1 MSYTNGQTNGHTNG
15 NGHAAPIVTRAKSK
29 KSGGGASWSL
39 DTAFQAMVEGAPI
52 NVMIVDRDLVIRYAN
67 PQSINLLRKLEQYLP
82 IRADQAVGTNIDI
95 FHKNPQH
102 QRTLLADPSRL
113 PHTARIH
120 VGPEILDLRMVAIR
134 DQAGEYAGAM
144 LTWELATQKAQTES
158 EVARQTSM
166 LENLPINLMYAD
178 RDLVI
183 RYMNPASRETLK
195 KLQQYLP
202 IRVEQVVGSSIDVFH
217 KRPEHQRRMLADGRN
232 LPHRAVIQ
240 LGPESLELNVSPVSD
255 AKGELVGTMV
265 TWGIITEKLA
275 NERKLAE
282 ASERERAAAA
292 ELKEKVDSILAVVS
306 AAAAGDLTQIVTVSG
321 SDAVGRM
328 GTELQRFFGD
338 LRKSMTAI
346 GGNASSLAAAGEE
359 LTAVSQQ
366 MSANAEE
373 TATQAKVVTN
383 LSTDVNKNLQ
393 TVAASTEEMTASI
406 REIAKNASEAARVA
420 SQAVKAAQSTNAT
433 VAKLGESSADIGKVI
448 KVITSIAQ
456 QTNLL
461 ALNATIEAARAGE
474 AGKGF
479 AVVAN
484 EVKELAKATAKATED
499 ISQKIETI
507 QTDTRGAVD
516 AISEIGTII
525 TQISDIQT
533 TIASAVEEQT
543 ATTNEMNRNI
553 VAAAR
558 GSQEIT
564 ENVSAVAQAAAETTS
579 GANDTDRAASELARM
594 AAELQALVG
603 PSRSERATGTCRPLS
618 RAIRGEAPSDSLPM
632 EGHVSAP

>member
-1 MSYTNGQTNGHTNG
+1 MSEMNGTMPGTNGHG
-15 NGHAAPIVTRAKSK
+15 NGHSSKAFGTTKRAAQSRTESASESDTRTLKALHRVQAIIEFDLDGTIRTANANFTNALGYSL
-29 KSGGGASWSL
+29 SEIQGAHHRMFVLPAEANSPDYQRFWSEL
-39 DTAFQAMVEGAPI
+39 RAG
-52 NVMIVDRDLVIRYAN
+52 N
-67 PQSINLLRKLEQYLP
+67 PQTGEFKRITKGGREVWINASYNPVYDDAGRVSHIVKFATDITAEKLR
-82 IRADQAVGTNIDI
+82 G
-95 FHKNPQH
+95 
-102 QRTLLADPSRL
+102 
-113 PHTARIH
+113 
-120 VGPEILDLRMVAIR
+120 LDASA
-134 DQAGEYAGAM
+134 QSAM
-144 LTWELATQKAQTES
+144 RS
-158 EVARQTSM
+158 SM
-166 LENLPINLMYAD
+166 LDNLPINVMYAD

-183 RYMNPASRETLK
+183 RYTNPASTQTLRG
-195 KLQQYLP
+195 LQQYLP
-202 IRVEQVVGSSIDVFH
+202 VRVDQLVGTNIDVFH
-217 KRPEHQRRMLADGRN
+217 KNPLHQRRMLGDPGN
-232 LPHRAVIQ
+232 LPHSANIQ
-240 LGPESLELNVSPVSD
+240 LGPETLRLNVSAVRD
-255 AKGELVGTMV
+255 AAGGHIGSMV
-265 TWGIITEKLA
+265 TWEVITQRLE

-282 ASERERAAAA
+282 SQERERVAAH
-292 ELKEKVDSILAVVS
+292 ELKEKVDAILRVVS
-306 AAAAGDLTQIVTVSG
+306 AAAEGDLTRDIDVRGV
-321 SDAVGRM
+321 DAVGRL
-328 GTELQRFFGD
+328 GEELHRFFTD
-338 LRKSMTAI
+338 LRKSVTAI
-346 GGNASSLAAAGEE
+346 GGNATALAAAGEE

-383 LSTDVNKNLQ
+383 LSGDVSRNLQ
-393 TVAASTEEMTASI
+393 TVAASTDEMTASI

-420 SQAVKAAQSTNAT
+420 SQAVKAAQTTNAT

-516 AISEIGTII
+516 AISQIGSII

-558 GSQEIT
+558 SSTEIS
-564 ENVSAVAQAAAETTS
+564 ENVQGVAQAATETTR
-579 GANDTDRAASELARM
+579 GAADTDRAASELARM
-594 AAELQALVG
+594 ASDLQGLVT
-603 PSRSERATGTCRPLS
+603 RFK
-618 RAIRGEAPSDSLPM
+618 
-632 EGHVSAP
+632 V

>member
-1 MSYTNGQTNGHTNG
+1 MTDSNAAIGNANGQSTQQ
-15 NGHAAPIVTRAKSK
+15 AAPRKR
-29 KSGGGASWSL
+29 GGAPRVEAALATSS
-39 DTAFQAMVEGAPI
+39 TFRAMVENAPT
-52 NVMIVDRDLVIRYAN
+52 NVIVVDRDMIVQYAN
-67 PQSINLLRKLEQYLP
+67 PQSIATLRRLEQYLP
-82 IRADQAVGTNIDI
+82 IRADQPIGNTIDV
-95 FHKNPQH
+95 FHKNPSH
-102 QRTLLADPSRL
+102 QRRIVGDRGRL
-113 PHTARIH
+113 PHTARIQ
-120 VGPEILDLRMVAIR
+120 VGPELLDLRVVPIE
-134 DQAGEYAGAM
+134 DESGAHAASM
-144 LTWELATQKAQTES
+144 LTWEVVTEKVRAEA
-158 EVARQTSM
+158 EVARQASM
-166 LENLPINLMYAD
+166 LENLPINLMYCD
-178 RDLVI
+178 REFII
-183 RYMNPASRETLK
+183 RYQNPASAQTLRT
-195 KLQQYLP
+195 LQQYLP
-202 IRVEQVVGSSIDVFH
+202 IRVDQIVGQSVDIFH
-217 KRPEHQRRMLADGRN
+217 KHPMHQRRLLGDPSN
-232 LPHRAVIQ
+232 LPHSANILV
-240 LGPESLELNVSPVSD
+240 GPETLRLNVSAVRDGS
-255 AKGELVGTMV
+255 GSHVGSMV
-265 TWGIITEKLA
+265 TWEVISEKLQ

-282 ASERERAAAA
+282 AQERERAAAQM
-292 ELKEKVDSILAVVS
+292 LQQKVDSILAVVS
-306 AAAAGDLTQIVTVSG
+306 AAATGDLTRSIEVSG
-321 SDAVGRM
+321 SDAIGRM
-328 GTELQRFFGD
+328 GEELQRFFVD
-338 LRKSMTAI
+338 LRKSITAI
-346 GGNASSLAAAGEE
+346 GGNATSLAAAGEE

-383 LSTDVNKNLQ
+383 LSGDVSKNLQ

-433 VAKLGESSADIGKVI
+433 VAKLGESSADVGKVI

-507 QTDTRGAVD
+507 QTDTRGAVV
-516 AISEIGTII
+516 AISEIGSII

-558 GSQEIT
+558 GSAEIS
-564 ENVSAVAQAAAETTS
+564 ENVQGVAQAATETTT
-579 GANDTDRAASELARM
+579 GAADTDRAASELARM
-594 AAELQALVG
+594 ASELQGLVG
-603 PSRSERATGTCRPLS
+603 RFK
-618 RAIRGEAPSDSLPM
+618 
-632 EGHVSAP
+632 V

>member
-1 MSYTNGQTNGHTNG
+1 MSETHGTTHDHGIANAKNGLGSARRGRQPREESESSDTRTLKALHRVQAIIEFDLDGTIRTANTNFLSAVGYSLSEVQGSHHRMFVVPAEANSPEYQRFWSELRAGRPQTGEFKR
-15 NGHAAPIVTRAKSK
+15 VAKGGREIWINASYNPVFDE
-29 KSGGGASWSL
+29 SGGISHVVKFATDITAEKNRSL
-39 DTAFQAMVEGAPI
+39 ESAVQSAMRSSMLDNLPI
-52 NVMIVDRDLVIRYAN
+52 NVMYADRDTTIRYQN
-67 PQSINLLRKLEQYLP
+67 PASAQTLRTLQQYLP
-82 IRADQAVGTNIDI
+82 VRVDQIVGQSIDI
-95 FHKNPQH
+95 FHKSPMH
-102 QRTLLADPSRL
+102 QRRLLGDPSNL
-113 PHTARIH
+113 PHSANIQ
-120 VGPEILDLRMVAIR
+120 VGPETLR
-134 DQAGEYAGAM
+134 
-144 LTWELATQKAQTES
+144 
-158 EVARQTSM
+158 
-166 LENLPINLMYAD
+166 
-178 RDLVI
+178 
-183 RYMNPASRETLK
+183 
-195 KLQQYLP
+195 
-202 IRVEQVVGSSIDVFH
+202 
-217 KRPEHQRRMLADGRN
+217 
-232 LPHRAVIQ
+232 
-240 LGPESLELNVSPVSD
+240 LNVSAVRDGSG
-255 AKGELVGTMV
+255 AHVGSMV
-265 TWGIITEKLA
+265 TWEVVTERLQ

-282 ASERERAAAA
+282 SQERERAAAQQ
-292 ELKEKVDSILAVVS
+292 LKEKVDSILSVVS
-306 AAAAGDLTQIVTVSG
+306 SAASGDLTRNIEVSG
-321 SDAVGRM
+321 TDAVGRM
-328 GTELQRFFGD
+328 GEELQRFFVD
-338 LRKSMTAI
+338 LRRSITAI
-346 GGNASSLAAAGEE
+346 GGNATSLAAAGEE

-366 MSANAEE
+366 MSANADE

-383 LSTDVNKNLQ
+383 LSGDVSKNLQ

-516 AISEIGTII
+516 AISQIGSII

-558 GSQEIT
+558 GSAEIS
-564 ENVSAVAQAAAETTS
+564 ENVQGVAQAATETTT
-579 GANDTDRAASELARM
+579 GAADTDRAASELARM
-594 AAELQALVG
+594 ASELQGLVG
-603 PSRSERATGTCRPLS
+603 RFK
-618 RAIRGEAPSDSLPM
+618 
-632 EGHVSAP
+632 V

>member
-1 MSYTNGQTNGHTNG
+1 MTDTNDAIGSGNG
-15 NGHAAPIVTRAKSK
+15 NALREGATPRGRKGAGPARDAAPKMSSTVA
-29 KSGGGASWSL
+29 
-39 DTAFQAMVEGAPI
+39 TAYRAMVENAPI
-52 NVMIVDRDLVIRYAN
+52 NVIVIDREMVIRYAN
-67 PQSINLLRKLEQYLP
+67 AQSISTLRRLEQYLP
-82 IRADQAVGTNIDI
+82 IRAEQLIGNTVDI
-95 FHKNPQH
+95 FHKNPAH
-102 QRTLLADPSRL
+102 QRRLLSDRSRL
-113 PHTARIH
+113 PHTARIQ
-120 VGPEILDLRMVAIR
+120 VGPEHLELRVVAIE
-134 DQAGEYAGAM
+134 DEGAYVGAM
-144 LTWELATQKAQTES
+144 LTWDIVTEKVRS
-158 EVARQTSM
+158 EAEVARQASM
-166 LENLPINLMYAD
+166 LENLPINLMYCD
-178 RDLVI
+178 RELII
-183 RYMNPASRETLK
+183 RYQNPASANTLRT
-195 KLQQYLP
+195 LQQYLP
-202 IRVEQVVGSSIDVFH
+202 VRVDQIVGQSVDVFH
-217 KRPEHQRRMLADGRN
+217 KNPMHQRRLLGDPSN
-232 LPHRAVIQ
+232 LPHAANIQ
-240 LGPESLELNVSPVSD
+240 VGPETLRLNVSAVRD
-255 AKGELVGTMV
+255 GQGAYVGAMV
-265 TWGIITEKLA
+265 TWELITEKIH

-282 ASERERAAAA
+282 AQERERAVAR
-292 ELKEKVDSILAVVS
+292 ELTEKVDSILSVVS
-306 AAAAGDLTQIVTVSG
+306 SAASGDLTRNIDVKGT
-321 SDAVGRM
+321 DAVGRM
-328 GTELQRFFGD
+328 GEELQRFFVD
-338 LRKSMTAI
+338 LRRSITQI
-346 GGNASSLAAAGEE
+346 GANATSLAAAGEE

-383 LSTDVNKNLQ
+383 LSGDVSKNLQ

-420 SQAVKAAQSTNAT
+420 SQAVRAAQSTNAT

-516 AISEIGTII
+516 AISQIGTII

-558 GSQEIT
+558 GSAEIS
-564 ENVSAVAQAAAETTS
+564 ENVQGVAQAATETTT
-579 GANDTDRAASELARM
+579 GAADTDRAASELARM
-594 AAELQALVG
+594 ASELQGLVG
-603 PSRSERATGTCRPLS
+603 RFK
-618 RAIRGEAPSDSLPM
+618 
-632 EGHVSAP
+632 V